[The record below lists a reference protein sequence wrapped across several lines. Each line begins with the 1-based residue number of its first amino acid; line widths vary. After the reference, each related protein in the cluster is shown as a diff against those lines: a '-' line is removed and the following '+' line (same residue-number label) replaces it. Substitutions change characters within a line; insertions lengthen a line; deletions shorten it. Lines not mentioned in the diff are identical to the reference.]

1 MPRRSTG
8 SRRNGASLLK
18 IFGRDVTLQ
27 DGSVIKGILKTEPS
41 DDSVN
46 RDRYGRSYSYHLWV
60 PVLTKGSLSVNQEI
74 VVDDSLYFV
83 ADAQD
88 DDDGW
93 MESVLARRGSA
104 PVAIVG
110 LMVNGGLLKI
120 GEKIIIRVE

>member
-27 DGSVIKGILKTEPS
+27 DGSVIQGILKTEPS
-41 DDSVN
+41 DDAVN

-60 PVLTKGSLSVNQEI
+60 PVLLKGTLGVNQEI
-74 VVDDSLYFV
+74 TTGGSIYLV

-93 MESVLARRGSA
+93 MESVLSRKGAATTRNRWTYGKWRIAESRGES
-104 PVAIVG
+104 
-110 LMVNGGLLKI
+110 N
-120 GEKIIIRVE
+120 RDR